1 MSKAS
6 VVPHLVLVAAA
17 VGALALDAAT
27 AMADGIPGV
36 VMTDAQNVT
45 DWSGVYIGGR
55 LGGAWGDVNWSE
67 DSPAFGTNVGAS
79 FSPSGLAGGVFGG
92 ANLQLGQWIF
102 GLEASYST
110 AKSSDFIDGWTIGG
124 GVEYAFWPSVIL
136 GVEYDHV
143 DLSLGNT
150 ANCPLCPF
158 NITTGSTAATVS
170 GDAQFSTVMARLS
183 FLLRP
188 ED

>member
-27 AMADGIPGV
+27 AKADGIPGV

-45 DWSGVYIGGR
+45 DWSGFYIGGR

-67 DSPAFGTNVGAS
+67 DSPAFGTTAGAS
-79 FSPSGLAGGVFGG
+79 FSPSGFAGGVFGG

-102 GLEASYST
+102 GLEASYSARFLNVPARRFGILSRSGSAGDRRGASATRGT
-110 AKSSDFIDGWTIGG
+110 ACSCSARVVGQ
-124 GVEYAFWPSVIL
+124 A
-136 GVEYDHV
+136 
-143 DLSLGNT
+143 T
-150 ANCPLCPF
+150 A
-158 NITTGSTAATVS
+158 V
-170 GDAQFSTVMARLS
+170 V
-183 FLLRP
+183 
-188 ED
+188 